1 MEVPGLMKAW
11 VYDVYGDAG
20 VLKLDEA
27 AAEDQVLVKVLA
39 AAIDLHG
46 PLTTFSSHSLKHVFA
61 LSEVRVEGLET
72 LNYLD
77 NLQSKNRCTEQ
88 GDAVVFESEVD
99 KVYLSAP
106 PKIVIIDH
114 EKKRTF
120 VLRKEGLPDVVV
132 WNPWDKKAKAMPDFG
147 DEEYKSMLCV
157 GAAAIEKPITLKP
170 GEEWIGKQEISA
182 VLSSYSSGQLD
193 PELIRRMHTI

>member
-1 MEVPGLMKAW
+1 MSGPPPTLGRPDWKK
-11 VYDVYGDAG
+11 GRT
-20 VLKLDEA
+20 A
-27 AAEDQVLVKVLA
+27 AREDHLR
-39 AAIDLHG
+39 HRRCRR
-46 PLTTFSSHSLKHVFA
+46 
-61 LSEVRVEGLET
+61 EVRVEGLET
-72 LNYLD
+72 LDYLD

-147 DEEYKSMLCV
+147 DEEYKSM
-157 GAAAIEKPITLKP
+157 P
-170 GEEWIGKQEISA
+170 GEEWIGRQEISA
-182 VLSSYSSGQLD
+182 VPSSYSSGQLD
-193 PELIRRMHTI
+193 PELICRMHTI

>member
-1 MEVPGLMKAW
+1 MSGTTHSPALHLLWADRTGRRGGQPRGKTTCATAVA
-11 VYDVYGDAG
+11 AG
-20 VLKLDEA
+20 ELR
-27 AAEDQVLVKVLA
+27 
-39 AAIDLHG
+39 IDLHG

-61 LSEVRVEGLET
+61 FSEVRVEGLET
-72 LNYLD
+72 LDYLD

-147 DEEYKSMLCV
+147 DEEYKSM
-157 GAAAIEKPITLKP
+157 P

-182 VLSSYSSGQLD
+182 VPSSYSSGQLD
-193 PELIRRMHTI
+193 PELICRMHTI